1 MFVKVKRVSQIKYLD
16 SISTEHGRLDWGIE
30 TRCEKA
36 VIFTKIFEAA
46 DGNEATNTQYLY
58 FITLLSTS
66 KV

>member
-16 SISTEHGRLDWGIE
+16 SISTEHGRLDWEIE

>member
-1 MFVKVKRVSQIKYLD
+1 MFVKVKRVSEIKYLD
-16 SISTEHGRLDWGIE
+16 SISTEHGRLDWEIE